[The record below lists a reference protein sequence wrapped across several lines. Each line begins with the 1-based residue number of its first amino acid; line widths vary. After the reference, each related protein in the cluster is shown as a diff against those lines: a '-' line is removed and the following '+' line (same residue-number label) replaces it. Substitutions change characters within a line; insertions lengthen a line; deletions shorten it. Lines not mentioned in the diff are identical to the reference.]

1 MSPDETADVGQLD
14 DLAHELGDAG
24 RLARVVSA
32 HREQPDPGFARNLR
46 DELAGVLTGPPAG
59 VATTAGAA
67 TLSPTPPQAVPMPPS
82 GPFPGAGTTP
92 EPNGTSPVP
101 SAPTTALSI
110 VAASLPVQ
118 AVPTPQPKPRSLP
131 SQAAPGRRGISH
143 PFGLAPEWPP
153 ISTHAAEP
161 LPATPATTVSI
172 QTGGI
177 LDSAD
182 VDEASIEAFYKWAA
196 KARAADRTTVA
207 VEEPPAS
214 VQVSPG
220 TVVKTPAAKTPA
232 AKTPA
237 AKTPAVKTPAA
248 KIPAAKTPAVKAPSP
263 DARPSGEAVASK
275 DRATRSRPRVHLHL
289 AVPHISKKWAVAALA
304 ACLILAV
311 MAYGFGL
318 FASPARGAAI
328 VQETTSAT
336 LIRAG
341 ARTELTSYQTLQVD
355 DEIQVGQGGHVNL
368 TIDDSR
374 VRLAAGA
381 DVKLAKIDVGHVV
394 IDQLSGEVYYRVS
407 VPAGGDYSVNTGS
420 VSWIAHG
427 TAFDLDRSS
436 RSDGA
441 GDEVVALA
449 LVDGFDIEGAEI
461 GSTMQLKEGMSAAV
475 ELSATGTANGPP
487 VTRAISAEA
496 LAQDWIASNANL
508 DEQLALPMGVLVA
521 EAIPSPTATATTGQ
535 TESPSEVPSSSPSAS
550 PTPSSSP
557 SSSDTVAPTASPT
570 PTATPKPTPTRT
582 STPKPTAA
590 GPVNLGGL
598 GFAPS
603 GNNDGLYTFSWKPY
617 SGSWDGDTE
626 YLLEYVPGTVV
637 NPTYPGNNYWPGSQR
652 TGSATSS
659 FVLNAADL
667 QLSGTAFYRVRLQ
680 AVRGKTVLAQTGTI
694 TVQVTT
700 PQPPPA

>member
-1 MSPDETADVGQLD
+1 MSPDETPDVVQLD

-24 RLARVVSA
+24 RLARIVSA
-32 HREQPDPGFARNLR
+32 HREQPDPGFAGNLR
-46 DELAGVLTGPPAG
+46 DELAGILTGPAG
-59 VATTAGAA
+59 VATTAGAPEF
-67 TLSPTPPQAVPMPPS
+67 SPTPPVPAASAPLMPPMPPS

-92 EPNGTSPVP
+92 EPNGSSPVP
-101 SAPTTALSI
+101 SAPTTA
-110 VAASLPVQ
+110 ASPPV
-118 AVPTPQPKPRSLP
+118 PMPQPKPRSLQ
-131 SQAAPGRRGISH
+131 SQATPGRRGISH
-143 PFGLAPEWPP
+143 PFGQAPEWPP
-153 ISTHAAEP
+153 ISTRAGEN
-161 LPATPATTVSI
+161 LPAAPAVMASI
-172 QTGGI
+172 QTAGL
-177 LDSAD
+177 LDAAD

-196 KARAADRTTVA
+196 KARAADQTAVA
-207 VEEPPAS
+207 VEELPSSAE
-214 VQVSPG
+214 VSPP
-220 TVVKTPAAKTPA
+220 VVAKTPA

-237 AKTPAVKTPAA
+237 AKT
-248 KIPAAKTPAVKAPSP
+248 PAAKTPAVKAPSP
-263 DARPSGEAVASK
+263 DARPSGEAVASE
-275 DRATRSRPRVHLHL
+275 DRATRSRPRAHLHL

-381 DVKLAKIDVGHVV
+381 DVKLVKIDRGHVA
-394 IDQLSGEVYYRVS
+394 IDQLAGEVYYRVS

-420 VSWIAHG
+420 VSWVAHG
-427 TAFDLDRSS
+427 TAFDLNRSL
-436 RSDGA
+436 RPDGA

-449 LVDGFDIEGAEI
+449 LVDGLEIEGAEI
-461 GSTMQLKEGMSAAV
+461 GTTLQLNENMSATV
-475 ELSATGTANGPP
+475 ELSQAGTANGPP
-487 VTRAISAEA
+487 VTHAISAEV
-496 LAQDWIASNANL
+496 LAQDWIVGNANL
-508 DEQLALPMGVLVA
+508 DADLELPMGVLVA
-521 EAIPSPTATATTGQ
+521 KAHSTTTATATTGQ
-535 TESPSEVPSSSPSAS
+535 TESPSEVPTSSPSAS
-550 PTPSSSP
+550 PTPSSTP
-557 SSSDTVAPTASPT
+557 SSSATVE

-582 STPKPTAA
+582 ATPKPTAA

-603 GNNDGLYTFSWKPY
+603 GNGDGKYTFTWAPY
-617 SGSWDGDTE
+617 SGSWDGNTE
-626 YLLEYVPGTVV
+626 YRLEYVPGTVG
-637 NPTYPGNNYWPGSQR
+637 NPTYPGNNFWPGSER
-652 TGSATSS
+652 TDSATSS
-659 FVLNAADL
+659 FVLDAAAL
-667 QLSGTAFYRVRLQ
+667 QLPGTATYRVRLQ